1 MLHIVNGDS
10 AAGTLQRSGITG
22 DCLAFREVLQEG
34 PTPEGLSPDEWVS
47 KRAGFLAEGYHLDV
61 EACRKELL
69 EQQEAIGRFR
79 DHGEVTLWFA
89 HDLCC
94 QIGLISL
101 LNWFAEHER
110 NGTRLSLISID
121 QFPGVAVFS
130 CFGQL
135 SAAQMAPLFDERH
148 EVTDPELELASR
160 AWGAYR
166 SPTPESLLNL
176 LNEDTTPLPYLRGAL
191 ERHLARFP
199 SVRNGLGY
207 VQNRAL
213 QLISEG
219 YTEFKS
225 LFPQFG
231 MKDPAY
237 GLGDAQFWTDMLRM
251 SQAPE
256 PLVRV
261 GGLNESA
268 RSDIPNTYHDAA
280 FELTGEGEAALAG
293 ASDFIRKNGIDRWFG
308 GVHMTP
314 ANIWR
319 WDEENQTVIR
329 GR

>member
-10 AAGTLQRSGITG
+10 ATRTLEQSGIAG

-34 PTPEGLSPDEWVS
+34 PAPEELSADEWVS

-61 EACRKELL
+61 EACRNELL

-79 DHGEVTLWFA
+79 DHDEVILWFA

-101 LNWFAEHER
+101 LNWFAEQEL

-121 QFPGVAVFS
+121 RFPGVSVFS

-135 SAAQMAPLFDERH
+135 SAAQMAPLFGQRH
-148 EVTDPELELASR
+148 EVTHSELELAAR
-160 AWGAYR
+160 AWDAYR
-166 SPTPESLLNL
+166 SPTPESILEL
-176 LNEDTTPLPYLRGAL
+176 LNEDTSPLPYLRGAFL
-191 ERHLARFP
+191 RHLARFP
-199 SVRNGLGY
+199 STRNGLGY
-207 VQNRAL
+207 IQNRAL

-231 MKDPAY
+231 KTDPAY
-237 GLGDAQFWTDMLRM
+237 GLGDAQFWSDMLRM
-251 SQAPE
+251 KQARE
-256 PLVRV
+256 PLVTVR
-261 GGLNESA
+261 GLNDST
-268 RSDIPNTYHDAA
+268 RSDIPNSYHDAA

-293 ASDFIRKNGIDRWFG
+293 TSDFITRNGIDRWFG
-308 GVHMTP
+308 GVHMTD

-319 WDEENQTVIR
+319 WDEQNQKVIR
-329 GR
+329 G